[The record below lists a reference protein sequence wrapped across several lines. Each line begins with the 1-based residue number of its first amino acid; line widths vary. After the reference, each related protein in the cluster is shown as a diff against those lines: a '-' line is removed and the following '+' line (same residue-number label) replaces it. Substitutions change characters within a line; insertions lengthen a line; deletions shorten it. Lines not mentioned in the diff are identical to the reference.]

1 MTTDIVTDIYDLKIL
16 DTSYVTHNVKRFVL
30 EKPADFSYIPG
41 HSTYLA
47 VNMPGLE
54 DQFL

>member
-1 MTTDIVTDIYDLKIL
+1 MTTNIVTDIYDLKIL

-41 HSTYLA
+41 HSTHLA